1 MSKQINFYMS
11 KKIQE
16 EFIEFLKMNSFMFL
30 DTSAKSINEINLE
43 NISSLY
49 LYKHNYGNI
58 IMNSTNLRIM
68 DSIKSPI
75 IQYKKTIIKEN
86 QKHVLRGR
94 LWMANQYYDDSGY
107 VISKEEMLLKDYR
120 MLVCWIKKNVPY
132 QKIKKG
138 DHYIKEYVSDELK
151 ELQEKEF
158 IFSI

>member
-11 KKIQE
+11 KKKQE
-16 EFIEFLKMNSFMFL
+16 EFIDFLRMNSFLFL
-30 DTSAKSINEINLE
+30 DASAKVINESNLE

-49 LYKHNYGNI
+49 LYKQKYGNI
-58 IMNSTNLRIM
+58 IINSTNQRTI

-86 QKHVLRGR
+86 QKKVLRGR
-94 LWMANQYYDDSGY
+94 LWMANQYYDDEGY
-107 VISKEEMLLKDYR
+107 VISKGEILLRDYKMLL
-120 MLVCWIKKNVPY
+120 CWIKKNVPY

-138 DHYIKEYVSDELK
+138 EHYIKEYVSDELK
-151 ELQEKEF
+151 ELQEEF